1 MSVRTLTIGMAAL
14 VLAVPAAAQ
23 QRGTM
28 EFGAFGSG
36 ARFDEAL
43 SLKTGYG
50 GGGRIGMYLDP
61 RWAIEFEDAEM
72 RATRP
77 NGLRDVN
84 VGILSGRLVYSPFTI
99 GRMAVLVGAG
109 AGVSTETNFM
119 HTYGVDAL
127 VGAKFGITP
136 NVALR
141 IDGVYD
147 WLANEDWKAYQSV
160 RVGLSV
166 YRHPRAETRIVTV
179 TTQAPP
185 DMMNHQDSVS
195 AAETRRLR
203 QQEATL
209 RALQDS
215 LRNAPARVVSCDD
228 AAMTRISFAA
238 GQQSLPAAARML
250 LDDRLR
256 AYNDN
261 PSLPIMVHAYHDPRG
276 ASGAAAAQSALNAE
290 ATKSYLVSRGIA
302 AGRIT
307 VLTGGAREQTRIAV
321 GKEAALPNTCSVFR
335 VAIAPDVAAR

>member
-1 MSVRTLTIGMAAL
+1 MSVRTLAVGLAAL

-43 SLKTGYG
+43 SLETGYG
-50 GGGRIGMYLDP
+50 GGGRIGMFLDP

-72 RATRP
+72 RASRP

-84 VGILSGRLVYSPFTI
+84 VGILSGRLVYSPVTF
-99 GRMAVLVGAG
+99 GRMALLVGAG
-109 AGVSTETNFM
+109 AGVSTETNFL
-119 HTYGVDAL
+119 HSYGVDAL

-136 NVALR
+136 NVAFR
-141 IDGVYD
+141 VDGVFD

-166 YRHPRAETRIVTV
+166 YRHPRVETRTV
-179 TTQAPP
+179 NVVTQAPP
-185 DMMNHQDSVS
+185 MMHQDSVS

-215 LRNAPARVVSCDD
+215 LRNAPPRVVSCDE
-228 AAMTRISFAA
+228 AAMTRIRFAS
-238 GQQSLPAAARML
+238 GQQAVPGDARTI
-250 LDDRLR
+250 LDGR
-256 AYNDN
+256 ALVYADN
-261 PSLPIMVHAYHDPRG
+261 ASVPIMVLPYNDPMG
-276 ASGAAAAQSALNAE
+276 ASAASIAQGGRNAD
-290 ATKSYLVSRGIA
+290 ATKAYLVSRGIA
-302 AGRIT
+302 ANRIT
-307 VLTGGAREQTRIAV
+307 VLTRGQREPTMISV
-321 GKEAALPNTCSVFR
+321 GKEARVAGSCNMFR
-335 VAIAPDVAAR
+335 VAIGPDVAAR

>member
-1 MSVRTLTIGMAAL
+1 MSVRTLAIGIAAV

-50 GGGRIGMYLDP
+50 GGGRVGMFLDP

-84 VGILSGRLVYSPFTI
+84 VGILSGRLVYSPFTM
-99 GRMAVLVGAG
+99 GRMAVLLGAG
-109 AGVSTETNFM
+109 AGVSTETNFL
-119 HTYGVDAL
+119 HSYGVDAL

-136 NVALR
+136 NVAFR
-141 IDGVYD
+141 VDGVFD

-160 RVGLSV
+160 RAGFSV
-166 YRHPRAETRIVTV
+166 YRHPRAETRTVTV
-179 TTQAPP
+179 MTQGPAV
-185 DMMNHQDSVS
+185 MVSREDSVS

-215 LRNAPARVVSCDD
+215 LRSAPVRVVTCDE
-228 AAMTRISFAA
+228 AAMTRISFAS
-238 GQQSLPAAARML
+238 GQQALTGDARTI
-250 LDDRLR
+250 LDGRTRVYSDHG
-256 AYNDN
+256 AV
-261 PSLPIMVHAYHDPRG
+261 PIMVLAYHDPAG
-276 ASGAAAAQSALNAE
+276 ASATAIAQSGRNAE
-290 ATKSYLVSRGIA
+290 AAKSYLVSRGIA
-302 AGRIT
+302 ADRIT
-307 VLTGGAREQTRIAV
+307 VLTRGEREPTMISV
-321 GKEAALPNTCSVFR
+321 GKDASLAHGCNVFR
-335 VAIAPDVAAR
+335 VAIARDVAAR

>member
-1 MSVRTLTIGMAAL
+1 MSVRAFTIGMAAL

-77 NGLRDVN
+77 NGLKDVN

-99 GRMAVLVGAG
+99 GRMAVLLGAG

-127 VGAKFGITP
+127 LGLKMGLTP

-147 WLANEDWKAYQSV
+147 WLANEDWKSYQSV

-166 YRHPRAETRIVTV
+166 YRHPRTTTRTVTV

-185 DMMNHQDSVS
+185 VMMNHQDSVS

-215 LRNAPARVVSCDD
+215 LRNAPAHVVSCDE

-238 GQQSLPAAARML
+238 GQQALPGEARMI
-250 LDDRLR
+250 LDGRVR
-256 AYNDN
+256 TFADN
-261 PSLPIMVHAYHDPRG
+261 AALPIMVHAHHERG
-276 ASGAAAAQSALNAE
+276 ASSAAAAQSVRNAE

-307 VLTGGAREQTRIAV
+307 VLTGGEREPTRIAV
-321 GKEAALPNTCSVFR
+321 GKEAALANACSVFR

>member
-1 MSVRTLTIGMAAL
+1 MSVRTLAIGIAAL

-50 GGGRIGMYLDP
+50 GGGRIGMFLDP

-99 GRMAVLVGAG
+99 GRMAVLIGAG
-109 AGVSTETNFM
+109 AGVSTETNFL
-119 HTYGVDAL
+119 HSYGVDAL
-127 VGAKFGITP
+127 VGAKFAITP
-136 NVALR
+136 NVAFR
-141 IDGVYD
+141 VDGVYD

-166 YRHPRAETRIVTV
+166 YRHPRVQTRTVTV
-179 TTQAPP
+179 TTQGPPVMVAP
-185 DMMNHQDSVS
+185 QDSVS

-203 QQEATL
+203 QQEARL

-215 LRNAPARVVSCDD
+215 LRNAPAHVVSCDE
-228 AAMTRISFAA
+228 AATTRISFAS
-238 GQQSLPAAARML
+238 GQLPAEARAI
-250 LDDRLR
+250 LDTRIR
-256 AYNDN
+256 VYSDN
-261 PSLPIMVHAYHDPRG
+261 ASLPIIVHAYHDPAG
-276 ASGAAAAQSALNAE
+276 STAAEAAERARNAE
-290 ATKSYLVSRGIA
+290 ATKAYLVSRGIQ

-307 VLTGGAREQTRIAV
+307 VLTHGQREPARIAV
-321 GKEAALPNTCSVFR
+321 GKDVSYAGACNLFR
-335 VAIAPDVAAR
+335 VVIAPDVAAR